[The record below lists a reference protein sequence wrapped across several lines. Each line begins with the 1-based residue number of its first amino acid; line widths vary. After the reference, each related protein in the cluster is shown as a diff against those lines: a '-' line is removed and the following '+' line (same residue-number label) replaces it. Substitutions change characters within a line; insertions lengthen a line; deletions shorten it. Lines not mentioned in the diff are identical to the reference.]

1 MSCFVKLTDRDGDLK
16 VQWIYKALRE
26 YMKTDIK
33 MMNFDAAKNI
43 VTGIVEVNNTTITVG
58 KFDLQSGASTTQAL
72 QELSER
78 AVRDYKAL
86 DVKWLDNI
94 QNKQLDI
101 SGDTHE

>member
-1 MSCFVKLTDRDGDLK
+1 MNT
-16 VQWIYKALRE
+16 
-26 YMKTDIK
+26 MKIDIK
-33 MMNFDAAKNI
+33 MMNFDAAKNT
-43 VTGIVEVNNTTITVG
+43 VTGIVEVNGTTITVG
-58 KFDLQSGASTTQAL
+58 KFETQSGASATQAL

-101 SGDTHE
+101 SGDAHEQQ

>member
-1 MSCFVKLTDRDGDLK
+1 
-16 VQWIYKALRE
+16 
-26 YMKTDIK
+26 MKIDIK
-33 MMNFDAAKNI
+33 MMNFDAAKNT
-43 VTGIVEVNNTTITVG
+43 VTGIVDVNNTTITVN
-58 KFDLQSGASTTQAL
+58 KFVLQSGASATQAL
-72 QELSER
+72 QALSER

>member
-1 MSCFVKLTDRDGDLK
+1 
-16 VQWIYKALRE
+16 
-26 YMKTDIK
+26 
-33 MMNFDAAKNI
+33 MMNFDAAKNT
-43 VTGIVEVNNTTITVG
+43 VTGIVEVSNTTITVN
-58 KFDLQSGASTTQAL
+58 KFDLQLGASATQAL
-72 QELSER
+72 QALSER

>member
-1 MSCFVKLTDRDGDLK
+1 
-16 VQWIYKALRE
+16 
-26 YMKTDIK
+26 
-33 MMNFDAAKNI
+33 MMNFDAAKNT
-43 VTGIVEVNNTTITVG
+43 VTGIIDVNNTTITVN
-58 KFDLQSGASTTQAL
+58 KFDLQSGSSATQAL